1 MKILRQSAIM
11 LTLIVTV
18 GSPSATLSTITPEQ
32 AKAVGWTLESTERL
46 NQAIK
51 ACAKDQARAELAT
64 EHLEH
69 INQEL
74 QEFAKLKQL
83 NPEEVAQLR
92 KEFPFCVERERQRYQ
107 HNKFVKN
114 CLAGTAKLIGCTIP
128 ATIFSVICYGLST
141 NQLHPTLN
149 NGDLFVTLTA
159 PVLGYIAYRLGR
171 SAKQSF
177 DKAHSPA
184 TYLVDIEGY
193 KQFFQ

>member
-1 MKILRQSAIM
+1 MKILRQSALM

-18 GSPSATLSTITPEQ
+18 GSPSATRATITPEQ
-32 AKAVGWTLESTERL
+32 AKAVGWTLESVERL

-51 ACAKDQARAELAT
+51 ACAKDQARAGLVT

-92 KEFPFCVERERQRYQ
+92 KEFPLCVERERQRYQ
-107 HNKFVKN
+107 HNKLVKN
-114 CLAGTAKLIGCTIP
+114 YLAGAAKLIGCTIFAVP
-128 ATIFSVICYGLST
+128 AAIIFYALPT
-141 NQLHPTLN
+141 NQLHPTLSK
-149 NGDLFVTLTA
+149 GDLLLTLTA
-159 PVLGYIAYRLGR
+159 PLLGYIAYKFGR

-177 DKAHSPA
+177 DKAQSPA

-193 KQFFQ
+193 KKFFQ